1 MADEFSEAA
10 LGKPIRDLG
19 LTIAGTPLES
29 IVETLMQEV
38 VAAGIRRLRPRFYL
52 STEWGVPQDTIA
64 VAMPF
69 YLAHPELT
77 ELHVRRAGHLEG
89 FDAADILRYLRHEMG
104 HVVSYA
110 YKLHTEE
117 RWTKLFGRFDK
128 RYREEYRPKAFSRK
142 FVRHL
147 PGWYAQKHPEEDW
160 AETFA
165 VWLTPGS
172 DWRRQYADWP
182 PALAKLAYC
191 DEAMRRIGDREP
203 LVTDDELD
211 EDVGEIA
218 YTLGE
223 FYRDQEDDPDE
234 QALPSGID
242 GALRDVFAGLAPRP
256 GEGQA
261 FAAALLR
268 RLERELTAQVY
279 RWTGHFPERTRALV
293 RRLVR
298 RAEELALSYG
308 QEHETAAV
316 VAVTALVAALA
327 TTHVTRGRYDP

>member
-1 MADEFSEAA
+1 MADEFTEAA

-69 YLAHPELT
+69 YLAHPELA
-77 ELHVRRAGHLEG
+77 ELHVRRTGHLEG
-89 FDAADILRYLRHEMG
+89 LDEADILRYLRHEMG

-110 YKLHTEE
+110 YKLHFEE
-117 RWTKLFGRFDK
+117 RWTELFGRFDK
-128 RYREEYRPKAFSRK
+128 RYREEYRPRPFSRK

-172 DWRRQYADWP
+172 DWRAEYADWP
-182 PALAKLAYC
+182 TALAKLTYC
-191 DEAMRRIGDREP
+191 DEAIGRVGEREP

-223 FYRDQEDDPDE
+223 FYRDQEDDSDE
-234 QALPSGID
+234 EALPRGID
-242 GALRDVFAGLAPRP
+242 GALRDVFASLAPGP

-293 RRLVR
+293 RRLAR

-316 VAVTALVAALA
+316 VAVTTLVAALA

>member
-1 MADEFSEAA
+1 MADEFIEAA

-77 ELHVRRAGHLEG
+77 ELHARRAGHLEG
-89 FDAADILRYLRHEMG
+89 LDAADILRYLRHEMG

-117 RWTKLFGRFDK
+117 RWTELFGRFDK
-128 RYREEYRPKAFSRK
+128 RYREEYRPKPFSRR
-142 FVRHL
+142 FVRNL
-147 PGWYAQKHPEEDW
+147 PGWYAQKHPQEDW

-165 VWLTPGS
+165 VWLTPGG
-172 DWRRQYADWP
+172 DWRKEYADWP
-182 PALAKLAYC
+182 TALAKLAYC
-191 DEAMRRIGDREP
+191 DEAMTRVGDREP
-203 LVTDDELD
+203 LVTDEERD
-211 EDVGEIA
+211 EDVGDIA

-234 QALPSGID
+234 EALPRGID

-268 RLERELTAQVY
+268 RLERELTDQVY
-279 RWTGHFPERTRALV
+279 RWTGHFPESTRALV
-293 RRLVR
+293 RRLAR
-298 RAEELALSYG
+298 RAEELALAYG

>member
-1 MADEFSEAA
+1 MAEEFTEAA

-77 ELHVRRAGHLEG
+77 ELHGRRAGHVEG
-89 FDAADILRYLRHEMG
+89 LDAADILRYLRHEMG
-104 HVVSYA
+104 HAVSYA
-110 YKLHTEE
+110 YELHSDE
-117 RWTKLFGRFDK
+117 RWTELFGRFDK
-128 RYREEYRPKAFSRK
+128 RYREEYRPKPFSRK

-147 PGWYAQKHPEEDW
+147 PGWYAQKHPQEDW

-172 DWRRQYADWP
+172 EWRREYADWP
-182 PALAKLAYC
+182 TALAKLTYC
-191 DEAMRRIGDREP
+191 DEVMRRVGDREP
-203 LVTDDELD
+203 LVTDEELD
-211 EDVGEIA
+211 EDVGDIA

-223 FYRDQEDDPDE
+223 FYGDQEDDDE
-234 QALPSGID
+234 EEELPRGID
-242 GALRDVFAGLAPRP
+242 GALRDAFAGLAPRP

-261 FAAALLR
+261 LAAALLR

-293 RRLVR
+293 RRLAG
-298 RAEELALSYG
+298 RAEALALSYG

>member
-1 MADEFSEAA
+1 MADEFTEAA
-10 LGKPIRDLG
+10 LGKRIRDLG
-19 LTIAGTPLES
+19 LTIAGTALES

-52 STEWGVPQDTIA
+52 STEWGVPQGTIA

-77 ELHVRRAGHLEG
+77 ELHLRRAGHLEG
-89 FDAADILRYLRHEMG
+89 LDAADILRYLRHEMG

-117 RWTKLFGRFDK
+117 RWTELFGRFEK
-128 RYREEYRPKAFSRK
+128 RYREEYRPKPFSRK

-147 PGWYAQKHPEEDW
+147 PGWYAQKHPDEDW

-165 VWLTPGS
+165 VWLTPGIE
-172 DWRRQYADWP
+172 WRSEYADWP
-182 PALAKLAYC
+182 TALAKLTYC
-191 DEAMRRIGDREP
+191 DETMTRVGDREP
-203 LVTDDELD
+203 LITDEERD
-211 EDVGEIA
+211 EDVEEIA

-234 QALPSGID
+234 EALPRGLD
-242 GALRDVFAGLAPRP
+242 GALREVFAGLAPRP
-256 GEGQA
+256 GPGQA
-261 FAAALLR
+261 LAAALLR

-279 RWTGHFPERTRALV
+279 RWTGHSPERTRALV
-293 RRLVR
+293 RRLAR
-298 RAEELALSYG
+298 RAEELALAYG

>member
-1 MADEFSEAA
+1 MADEFTEAA

-29 IVETLMQEV
+29 IVDTLMQEV
-38 VAAGIRRLRPRFYL
+38 VCAGIRRLRPRFYL

-77 ELHVRRAGHLEG
+77 ELHARRAGHLEG
-89 FDAADILRYLRHEMG
+89 LDAADILRYLRHEMG
-104 HVVSYA
+104 HVVLYA
-110 YKLHTEE
+110 YRLHTDE
-117 RWTKLFGRFDK
+117 RWTQLFGRFDK
-128 RYREEYRPKAFSRK
+128 RYREEYRPKPFSRK

-172 DWRRQYADWP
+172 DWRREYPDWP
-182 PALAKLAYC
+182 VALAKLTYC
-191 DEAMRRIGDREP
+191 DEVMRRVGDLEP
-203 LVTDDELD
+203 LVTDEDRD

-223 FYRDQEDDPDE
+223 FYRDYEDDPDGE
-234 QALPSGID
+234 ALPRGID
-242 GALRDVFAGLAPRP
+242 GALRDVFGGLAPRP
-256 GEGQA
+256 GGGQA

-293 RRLVR
+293 RRLAR

-308 QEHETAAV
+308 PEHETAAV

-327 TTHVTRGRYDP
+327 ATHVTRGRYDP

>member
-1 MADEFSEAA
+1 MADEFTEAA

-19 LTIAGTPLES
+19 LTISGTPLES

-89 FDAADILRYLRHEMG
+89 LDAADILRYLRHEMG

-110 YKLHTEE
+110 YRLHTEE
-117 RWTKLFGRFDK
+117 RWTELFGRFAK
-128 RYREEYRPKAFSRK
+128 RYREEYRPKPFSRK

-147 PGWYAQKHPEEDW
+147 PGWYAQKHPDEDW

-172 DWRRQYADWP
+172 EWRREYADWP
-182 PALAKLAYC
+182 AALAKLTYC
-191 DEAMRRIGDREP
+191 DEVMRRVGDREP
-203 LVTDDELD
+203 LVTDEELD
-211 EDVGEIA
+211 EDVGDIA

-234 QALPSGID
+234 EVLPRGID

-256 GEGQA
+256 GEAQA
-261 FAAALLR
+261 FAAELLR

-293 RRLVR
+293 RRLAR

>member
-1 MADEFSEAA
+1 MADEFTEAA

-29 IVETLMQEV
+29 IVDALMQEV

-89 FDAADILRYLRHEMG
+89 LDAADILRYLRHEMG
-104 HVVSYA
+104 HVVLYA
-110 YKLHTEE
+110 YKLHTDE
-117 RWTKLFGRFDK
+117 RWTPLFGRFDK
-128 RYREEYRPKAFSRK
+128 RYREEYRPKPFSRK

-172 DWRRQYADWP
+172 DWRTEYADWP
-182 PALAKLAYC
+182 TALAKLTYC
-191 DEAMRRIGDREP
+191 DEVMRRVGDLEP
-203 LVTDDELD
+203 LVTDEDRD
-211 EDVGEIA
+211 EDVGDIS

-223 FYRDQEDDPDE
+223 FYRDYEDDPDE
-234 QALPSGID
+234 EALPRGID

-256 GEGQA
+256 GGGQA

-293 RRLVR
+293 RRLAR
-298 RAEELALSYG
+298 RAEELALAYG
-308 QEHETAAV
+308 PEHETAAV

>member
-1 MADEFSEAA
+1 MAEEFTEAA

-19 LTIAGTPLES
+19 LTIAGTPLEA
-29 IVETLMQEV
+29 IVEALMQEV

-52 STEWGVPQDTIA
+52 SSEWGVPQDTIA

-77 ELHVRRAGHLEG
+77 ELHARRTGHLEG
-89 FDAADILRYLRHEMG
+89 LDAADILRYLRHEMG

-110 YKLHTEE
+110 YRLYADE
-117 RWTKLFGRFDK
+117 RWTQLFGRFDK
-128 RYREEYRPKAFSRK
+128 RYREDYRPKAFSRK

-147 PGWYAQKHPEEDW
+147 PGWYAQKHPDEDW

-165 VWLTPGS
+165 VWLTPGGA
-172 DWRRQYADWP
+172 WRTEYADWP
-182 PALAKLAYC
+182 VALAKLAYC
-191 DEAMRRIGDREP
+191 DEVVRRIGDLEP
-203 LVTDDELD
+203 LVTDEERD
-211 EDVGEIA
+211 EDVGDIA

-223 FYRDQEDDPDE
+223 FYREHDDDPE
-234 QALPSGID
+234 EVALPRGID
-242 GALRDVFAGLAPRP
+242 GALRDTFAGLGPRP
-256 GEGQA
+256 GQGDA
-261 FAAALLR
+261 SAAALLR

-293 RRLVR
+293 RRLAG
-298 RAEELALSYG
+298 RAEEMALSYG
-308 QEHETAAV
+308 PEHETAAV

-327 TTHVTRGRYDP
+327 ATHVTRGRYDP